1 MPAAP
6 SANVRLAEDAKM
18 KGNEAFKKKDWCDAA
33 AKFSAR
39 SCSSPVPGH
48 SSHSDRCLPCQH
60 RATSIDYYTAAI
72 GHDGTNHLYYGNRS
86 FSYLNAGDFERS
98 LADARASTKIAP
110 DFSKGFYRA
119 GQALQGLKRYK
130 EAAASYREGLKLDP
144 ANEDS
149 QARLKECEKALQAE
163 EKLAKERLKSAPKST
178 QLREQGNEVC
188 ARAEA
193 PETAV

>member
-1 MPAAP
+1 MRCLRK
-6 SANVRLAEDAKM
+6 V
-18 KGNEAFKKKDWCDAA
+18 GAFLFQVIQA
-33 AKFSAR
+33 
-39 SCSSPVPGH
+39 
-48 SSHSDRCLPCQH
+48 HSDRCLPCQR
-60 RATSIDYYTAAI
+60 RATSIEHYTAAI

-98 LADARASTKIAP
+98 LADARVSTKIAP

-149 QARLKECEKALQAE
+149 QARLKECEKAVQAE
-163 EKLAKERLKSAPKST
+163 AKLAKERRVPAYVIFTDRTLIDMAAKRPLT
-178 QLREQGNEVC
+178 RWDFGEVNGVGESKLQQF
-188 ARAEA
+188 ADIFLAEITGFVRQESGVA
-193 PETAV
+193 

>member
-1 MPAAP
+1 MRCRRK
-6 SANVRLAEDAKM
+6 VLV
-18 KGNEAFKKKDWCDAA
+18 AFLFQGIQA
-33 AKFSAR
+33 
-39 SCSSPVPGH
+39 
-48 SSHSDRCLPCQH
+48 HSDRCLPCQH
-60 RATSIDYYTAAI
+60 RATSIDHYTAAI